1 MKKFATSLA
10 ALALIAGASVASAA
24 SAQRTGAAIG
34 DSEALSSTVL
44 ILGAFT
50 VVAAGIVVAAETNE
64 NETPT
69 SP

>member
-1 MKKFATSLA
+1 M
-10 ALALIAGASVASAA
+10 ASAA